1 MDPLTHVDEDVE
13 AGRIKHGA
21 PLQMPF
27 ESCSQGR
34 APYLPGHGY

>member
-21 PLQMPF
+21 PSQIPL
-27 ESCSQGR
+27 ESYSQDR
-34 APYLPGHGY
+34 APDFLAHK